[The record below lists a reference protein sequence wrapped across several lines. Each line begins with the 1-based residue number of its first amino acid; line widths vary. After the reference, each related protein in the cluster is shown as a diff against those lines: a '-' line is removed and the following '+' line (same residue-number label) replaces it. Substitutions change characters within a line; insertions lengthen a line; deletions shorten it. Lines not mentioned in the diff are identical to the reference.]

1 MITSAQN
8 TKIKW
13 VKSLQA
19 SSRTRRQEGLWI
31 AEGVRLAEESL
42 ASGWQVRLVL
52 HTPEPGERLQA
63 VIEAYTARGTAIEMV
78 SEAVMRSASDTES
91 PQGILVVLEQQSL
104 ALPGNLDFV
113 FIPDGVR
120 DPGNLGT
127 MLRTAAAAVVQT
139 VFLPPGAVDPYSPKV
154 VRSGMGAHFRLPI
167 LSLSWQ
173 EIESRLVAMPV
184 YLAAADKGIPYTQA
198 DWHAPLALIV
208 GGEAQGAG
216 EQAWSM
222 STIPV
227 HIPMPGNME
236 SLNAAMAAGI
246 LFFEV
251 VRQRNSIRSEKT
263 K

>member
-19 SSRTRRQEGLWI
+19 SSRTRRQEGMWI
-31 AEGVRLAEESL
+31 AEGVRLAEEAL

-52 HTPEPGERLQA
+52 YTPEAGERLQA
-63 VIEAYTARGTAIEMV
+63 VIDAFTARGTAIEMI

-104 ALPGNLDFV
+104 ALPGNLNFV

-127 MLRTAAAAVVQT
+127 MLRTAAAAGVQA
-139 VFLPPGAVDPYSPKV
+139 VYLPPGAVDPYSPKV
-154 VRSGMGAHFRLPI
+154 VRAGMGAHFRLPI
-167 LSLSWQ
+167 RSLSWQ
-173 EIESRLVAMPV
+173 EIESRLAGMTV
-184 YLAAADKGIPYTQA
+184 YLAAAARGIPYTQA
-198 DWHAPLALIV
+198 DWRSPMALIV

-246 LFFEV
+246 LIFEV
-251 VRQRNSIRSEKT
+251 LRQRNS
-263 K
+263 